1 MIRLLTLLALLSP
14 LLALAHEGHGHSQDS
29 AGPPQAVLPPLGGGQ
44 GEALTW
50 GPLLTSH
57 WHATDV
63 AMFVGVVLAVVVWL
77 RARK

>member
-14 LLALAHEGHGHSQDS
+14 LLALAHEGHGHSQ
-29 AGPPQAVLPPLGGGQ
+29 A
-44 GEALTW
+44 
-50 GPLLTSH
+50 SH

-63 AMFVGVVLAVVVWL
+63 AMFVGVILAVVVWL